1 MPDLAFGL
9 GELRLGARLRILR
22 QFAANAGAGALLDY
36 AVQRTRERR
45 LGPGE
50 CFRLRSSRPPVTVEA
65 RARTSDRWVFRQIFL
80 EREYSCLDDVRE
92 PGLVVDC
99 GANVGYSA
107 AYFLA
112 RFPTCRVIAVEPDPA
127 NFEQL
132 RRNVRPF
139 GDRCTPVHAAVWS
152 HPGDLVVRDA
162 GYRGGGSWAMQV
174 AERAEAGTRVRGVDI
189 GTLLDDSGHERI
201 SILKID
207 VEGAEAEIF
216 SSGYEGWIDRVDNLV
231 IELHDDTSFGDCSAI
246 FHRAIA
252 GRGFTLSRQGEL
264 TVCKRAAPAPAP
276 TA

>member
-1 MPDLAFGL
+1 MPGLAFGL
-9 GELRLGARLRILR
+9 GDLRLRARLRVFR
-22 QFAANAGAGALLDY
+22 EFAANVGPAAALAY
-36 AVQRTRERR
+36 VVQCRRERHLR
-45 LGPGE
+45 RGE
-50 CFRLRSSRPPVTVEA
+50 RFRLRSSRPAVTVEA

-80 EREYSCLDDVRE
+80 EREYSCLDDVRA

-112 RFPTCRVIAVEPDPA
+112 RFPTSRVIAVEPDPA

-139 GDRCTPVHAAVWS
+139 GDRCIPIHAAVWS
-152 HPGDLVVRDA
+152 RPGDLVVRDV

-174 AERAEAGTRVRGVDI
+174 AESADDGTRVRGVDI
-189 GTLLDDSGHERI
+189 GSLLEESGHERI

-207 VEGAEAEIF
+207 IEGAEAEIF
-216 SSGYEGWIDRVDNLV
+216 SSGYERWIDRVDNLV
-231 IELHDDTSFGDCSAI
+231 IELHDDTSFGQCSSI

-252 GRGFTLSRQGEL
+252 GRGFTVSSQGEL
-264 TVCKRAAPAPAP
+264 TVCKRALPGPAPA
-276 TA
+276 A